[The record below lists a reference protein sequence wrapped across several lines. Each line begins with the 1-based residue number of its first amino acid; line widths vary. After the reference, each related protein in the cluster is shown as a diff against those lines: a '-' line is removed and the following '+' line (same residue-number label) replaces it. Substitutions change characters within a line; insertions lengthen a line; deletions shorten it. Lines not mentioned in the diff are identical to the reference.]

1 MKRVFNTCFL
11 LFHLDFSR
19 CTDFD
24 HSNTACQLRNAL
36 LELLAIVVRGCVF
49 DLYTD
54 LANTA
59 LDCVRIASTI
69 NNGCVVFV
77 HGDALRITEVL
88 EASALEIETYFLR
101 DNRTAS
107 QDSDVLQH
115 GLTTIAEARC
125 FTCSD
130 FNDATH
136 VVNNQCRQRLAF
148 YIFSNDDE
156 WARSLRYLLKNRE
169 KLADV

>member
-1 MKRVFNTCFL
+1 M
-11 LFHLDFSR
+11 
-19 CTDFD
+19 
-24 HSNTACQLRNAL
+24 
-36 LELLAIVVRGCVF
+36 ELLTIVVRGCVF

-54 LANTA
+54 LANAT

-69 NNGCVVFV
+69 NDGCVVFV

-115 GLTTIAEARC
+115 GLTTIAKTRRL
-125 FTCSD
+125 TCSYFD
-130 FNDATH
+130 DAAH

-156 WARSLRYLLKNRE
+156 WARSLRYLLKYRE
-169 KLADV
+169 QLANV